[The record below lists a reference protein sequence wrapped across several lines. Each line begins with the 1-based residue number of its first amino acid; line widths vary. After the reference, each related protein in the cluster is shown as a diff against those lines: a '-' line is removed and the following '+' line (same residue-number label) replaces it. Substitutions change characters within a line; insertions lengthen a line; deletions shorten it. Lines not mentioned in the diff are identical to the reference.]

1 MTISKLRTR
10 FFGKYIYLEIDLKQ
24 FMLSL
29 VAVCSMTLGGAA
41 HAEEWPSKSIRLI
54 VPFPAGGPTD
64 FIGREVAEIL
74 RVELDQSVFV
84 ENRPGGNGTLG
95 LGLLA
100 KAAPDGYTLGLVAIT
115 VAVAPHLQK
124 VSFDSSRDFSYITN
138 VSSTTPILLT
148 SNDAPY
154 SNLQELVTYAK
165 RHPDKIAYGTP
176 GVGTMPHLAAE
187 LLQNQAEV
195 KLAHIPYKGAAQ
207 QIQDLIGGSTQLDS
221 QSSLVVALP
230 QIQAGRVRP
239 LAVLSDERAPQLP
252 QVPTAKES
260 GYPGMI
266 VAPWFGVGGPAGLAP
281 EIAQKVHAA
290 LAKGLASRQVQE
302 KFAAQGN
309 VIHISRSPAEF
320 AKYAGDEYVR
330 WGKII
335 TEAGIKAE

>member
-1 MTISKLRTR
+1 M
-10 FFGKYIYLEIDLKQ
+10 KQ
-24 FMLSL
+24 LLLSL
-29 VAVCSMTLGGAA
+29 AAACSLALAGAA
-41 HAEEWPSKSIRLI
+41 HAQDWPNKPIRLI

-74 RVELDQSVFV
+74 RVELNQSVFV

-95 LGLLA
+95 LGVLA

-124 VSFDSSRDFSYITN
+124 VNFDPFGDYTYITN
-138 VSSTTPILLT
+138 VASTMPILLAR
-148 SNDAPY
+148 NDSPY
-154 SNLQELVTYAK
+154 GNLQELVAYAQA
-165 RHPDKIAYGTP
+165 HPDKIAYGTP

-187 LLQNQAEV
+187 LLQNQAGI

-230 QIQAGRVRP
+230 QIQAGRVKP

-266 VAPWFGVGGPAGLAP
+266 VAPWFGVGGPAGLPP
-281 EIAQKVHAA
+281 EVVQKVYAA
-290 LAKGLASRQVQE
+290 LAKGLAAAQVQE

-309 VIHISRSPAEF
+309 VIHTSASPAEF
-320 AKYAGDEYVR
+320 TQYAQAEYTR
-330 WGKII
+330 WGAII
-335 TEAGIKAE
+335 RNAGVKAE